1 MKHQHEAIKTDI
13 RIARIASAV
22 VLGILFGA
30 SVLFGSAIAAKP
42 AASEEAVKVWNERAV
57 VVQALAEK
65 IAEEPRALGIT
76 DNGAVLELF
85 TGGEGDTWTIMLTL
99 PNGKSKIVAT
109 GEHWLTRPVQT
120 MGRVS

>member
-1 MKHQHEAIKTDI
+1 M
-13 RIARIASAV
+13 
-22 VLGILFGA
+22 FGA

-120 MGRVS
+120 KGRVS